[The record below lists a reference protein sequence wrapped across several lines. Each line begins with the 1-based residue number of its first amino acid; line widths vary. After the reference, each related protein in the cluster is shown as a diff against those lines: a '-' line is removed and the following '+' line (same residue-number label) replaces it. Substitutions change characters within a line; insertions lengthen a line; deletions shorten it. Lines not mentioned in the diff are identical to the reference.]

1 MAGLTYE
8 EARDYILDK
17 FKAAWDAP
25 AVKSLMQSG
34 GYGNV
39 TPEVEYQNVKQDKNP
54 LSSGNKPWARAVVR
68 HATGEQRSMG
78 SPGNRIFTRRGVV
91 TIQIFVPVGKQG
103 LVLADRLGKVAA
115 DAFEGE
121 ETSTGNVWFRNT
133 TYREVGVDGNWFQVN
148 ALAEFEYDA
157 VK

>member
-1 MAGLTYE
+1 MDGLTYE
-8 EARDYILDK
+8 EARDLVLDK

-25 AVKSLMQSG
+25 AVKFIMQSG
-34 GYGNV
+34 GYGDV
-39 TPEVEYQNVKQDKNP
+39 TPEVEYQNIKLGGNP

-68 HATGEQRSMG
+68 HATGEQRSLG
-78 SPGNRIFTRRGVV
+78 AHGNRIFTRRGVV
-91 TIQIFVPVGKQG
+91 TIQIFVPTAKQG
-103 LVLADRLGKVAA
+103 LVLADQLGKVAA

-133 TYREVGVDGNWFQVN
+133 TYREVGVEGNWFQVN

>member
-39 TPEVEYQNVKQDKNP
+39 TPDVEYQNEKRDKNP

-78 SPGNRIFTRRGVV
+78 GIGQRVFTRRGVV

>member
-17 FKAAWDAP
+17 FKAAWDANAP
-25 AVKSLMQSG
+25 AVNG
-34 GYGNV
+34 GV
-39 TPEVEYQNVKQDKNP
+39 VPVVEYQNVQPAKSALAD
-54 LSSGNKPWARAVVR
+54 GNKAWTRVTVK
-68 HATGEQRSMG
+68 HASGEQRSLG
-78 SPGNRIFTRRGVV
+78 AVGNRIFTRHGVV
-91 TIQIFVPVGKQG
+91 TVQVFVPAGKQG

-121 ETSTGNVWFRNT
+121 ETSAGNVWFRNVA
-133 TYREVGVDGNWFQVN
+133 YREVGVDNGWFQVN

>member
-17 FKAAWDAP
+17 FKAAWDVP
-25 AVKSLMQSG
+25 AVKTLMQSG

-39 TPEVEYQNVKQDKNP
+39 APEVEYQNVKPAKNA
-54 LSSGNKPWARAVVR
+54 LSDGNKPWARATVR
-68 HATGEQRSMG
+68 HATAEQRSMG
-78 SPGNRIFTRRGVV
+78 TTGGRIFTRRGVV
-91 TIQIFVPVGKQG
+91 TVQIFVPVGKQG
-103 LVLADRLGKVAA
+103 LVLADRLGKMAA

-121 ETSTGNVWFRNT
+121 ETSTGDIWFRNV

>member
-17 FKAAWDAP
+17 FKADWDANTP
-25 AVKSLMQSG
+25 AVNAGEVPS
-34 GYGNV
+34 
-39 TPEVEYQNVKQDKNP
+39 VEYQNVKPDKNP
-54 LSSGNKPWARAVVR
+54 LSAGNKPWARITVR

-78 SPGNRIFTRRGVV
+78 PPGGRIFTRRGVV
-91 TIQIFVPVGKQG
+91 TVQVFVPTGKQG

>member
-17 FKAAWDAP
+17 FKVAWDANSP
-25 AVKSLMQSG
+25 AVNG
-34 GYGNV
+34 GAV
-39 TPEVEYQNVKQDKNP
+39 PAVEYQNVQPSKAP
-54 LSSGNKPWARAVVR
+54 LADGNKAWARITVK
-68 HATGEQRSMG
+68 HSSSEQRSMG
-78 SPGNRIFTRRGVV
+78 TPGNRVFTRRGVV
-91 TIQIFVPVGKQG
+91 TVQVFVPAGKQG

-121 ETSTGNVWFRNT
+121 ETSTGNVWFRNVA
-133 TYREVGVDGNWFQVN
+133 YREIGVDNGWFQVN

>member
-1 MAGLTYE
+1 MTGLTFE
-8 EARDYILDK
+8 QARDYILDK
-17 FKAAWDAP
+17 FKLAWDTNSPTVNGGSAP
-25 AVKSLMQSG
+25 D
-34 GYGNV
+34 
-39 TPEVEYQNVKQDKNP
+39 VEYQNIAPEKAHLGK
-54 LSSGNKPWARAVVR
+54 GNKAWARATVR

-78 SPGNRIFTRRGVV
+78 TPGNRIFTRRGVV
-91 TIQIFVPVGKQG
+91 TIQIFTPAGKQG
-103 LVLADRLGKVAA
+103 LVLADRLGKVAV

-121 ETSTGNVWFRNT
+121 ETSTGDVWFRNV

>member
-17 FKAAWDAP
+17 FKAAWDANARTVNGGQTP
-25 AVKSLMQSG
+25 A
-34 GYGNV
+34 
-39 TPEVEYQNVKQDKNP
+39 VEYQNVEPSKSP
-54 LSSGNKPWARAVVR
+54 LADGNKAWARVTVR
-68 HATGEQRSMG
+68 HNSGEQRSMG
-78 SPGNRIFTRRGVV
+78 EPGARVFTRRGLV
-91 TIQIFVPVGKQG
+91 TVQIFVPAGKQG

-121 ETSTGNVWFRNT
+121 ETSTGNVWFRNVA
-133 TYREVGVDGNWFQVN
+133 YREVGVDNGWFQVN
-148 ALAEFEYDA
+148 ATAEFEYDA

>member
-25 AVKSLMQSG
+25 AVKAIMVSG

-39 TPEVEYQNVKQDKNP
+39 TPGVEYQNIKGDKNP
-54 LSSGNKPWARAVVR
+54 LADGNKPWARAVVR

-78 SPGNRIFTRRGVV
+78 GVGQRVFTRRGVV
-91 TIQIFVPVGKQG
+91 TIQIFVPTGKQG
-103 LVLADRLGKVAA
+103 LLLADRFGKVAV

-121 ETSTGNVWFRNT
+121 ETSTGNVWFRNA

>member
-1 MAGLTYE
+1 MAGLTFE

-17 FKAAWDAP
+17 FKLAWDTKAAAVNGGTAP
-25 AVKSLMQSG
+25 
-34 GYGNV
+34 YI
-39 TPEVEYQNVKQDKNP
+39 EYQNIEPPKAHLGN
-54 LSSGNKPWARAVVR
+54 GNKAWCRPSVR
-68 HATGEQRSMG
+68 HARGEQRSMG
-78 SPGNRIFTRRGVV
+78 TPGNRIFTRRGLV
-91 TIQIFVPVGKQG
+91 TIQIFVPAGKQG
-103 LVLADRLGKVAA
+103 LVLADRLGKVAV

-121 ETSTGNVWFRNT
+121 ETSTGDVWFRNV